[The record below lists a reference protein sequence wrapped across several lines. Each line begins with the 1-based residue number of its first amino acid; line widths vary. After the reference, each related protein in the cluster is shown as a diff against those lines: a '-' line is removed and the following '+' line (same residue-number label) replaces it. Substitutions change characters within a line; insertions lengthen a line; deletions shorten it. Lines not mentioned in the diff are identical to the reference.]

1 MRRFGVLITALIAVL
16 FAFPLC
22 AQTVAI
28 RAGNVIDP
36 ATGKVATNQI
46 ILVKD
51 QKIAEIGPSVSIPSD
66 AQVIDLSNEWLMPG
80 VMDTHTHITFLE
92 HDLQHTLETNY
103 LIEGK
108 GTRVLFGLKTSQI
121 LLNAGITTVRDV
133 GNEAEYASVDVRN
146 AIKRGWFTGP
156 TILTSGKIIAPF
168 GGQGKNIPPE
178 VGPVWRYEYI
188 DADGPQ
194 EIRKAVR
201 ENIFYGADLIK
212 LVSDNTG
219 AYYYSEEEIR
229 AATNEAHS
237 ANRAVAVH
245 VLGGQAAR
253 NVIMG
258 GADSIE
264 HGWTL
269 DDDLLRLMK
278 EKGVFLAGTDFP
290 AIHLKAAGYHN
301 ADKIGANIIDRLTR
315 AYKIG
320 VKLTFSTDT
329 VTEMP
334 NETRAD
340 MAWDYLAVWRAAGV
354 PPNEILKAMTT
365 NAAELLRIQK
375 ERGAIASGLYAD
387 IIAMPSS
394 PLDDIE
400 SMRKINFVMKNGAVI
415 RNDAPKNPK

>member
-1 MRRFGVLITALIAVL
+1 MAPKKFAKPFAKIFSTA
-16 FAFPLC
+16 
-22 AQTVAI
+22 
-28 RAGNVIDP
+28 R
-36 ATGKVATNQI
+36 
-46 ILVKD
+46 
-51 QKIAEIGPSVSIPSD
+51 
-66 AQVIDLSNEWLMPG
+66 
-80 VMDTHTHITFLE
+80 
-92 HDLQHTLETNY
+92 
-103 LIEGK
+103 
-108 GTRVLFGLKTSQI
+108 TS
-121 LLNAGITTVRDV
+121 
-133 GNEAEYASVDVRN
+133 SSSS
-146 AIKRGWFTGP
+146 P
-156 TILTSGKIIAPF
+156 TIPAPT
-168 GGQGKNIPPE
+168 I
-178 VGPVWRYEYI
+178 
-188 DADGPQ
+188 
-194 EIRKAVR
+194 
-201 ENIFYGADLIK
+201 
-212 LVSDNTG
+212 
-219 AYYYSEEEIR
+219 YSEEEIR

-375 ERGAIASGLYAD
+375 ERGAISHRPLRGHHRHALEPSRRHRVHAQNKFRNEKWRSHKKRRTQKPKIILLFSSTGIPACAHVMPRHDSRCLAPARPRSFAFVLSSVGARHVAD
-387 IIAMPSS
+387 PGWVS
-394 PLDDIE
+394 
-400 SMRKINFVMKNGAVI
+400 GAVPD
-415 RNDAPKNPK
+415 RPDCRAFHLGNTD

>member
-1 MRRFGVLITALIAVL
+1 
-16 FAFPLC
+16 
-22 AQTVAI
+22 
-28 RAGNVIDP
+28 
-36 ATGKVATNQI
+36 
-46 ILVKD
+46 
-51 QKIAEIGPSVSIPSD
+51 
-66 AQVIDLSNEWLMPG
+66 
-80 VMDTHTHITFLE
+80 
-92 HDLQHTLETNY
+92 
-103 LIEGK
+103 
-108 GTRVLFGLKTSQI
+108 
-121 LLNAGITTVRDV
+121 
-133 GNEAEYASVDVRN
+133 
-146 AIKRGWFTGP
+146 
-156 TILTSGKIIAPF
+156 
-168 GGQGKNIPPE
+168 
-178 VGPVWRYEYI
+178 
-188 DADGPQ
+188 
-194 EIRKAVR
+194 
-201 ENIFYGADLIK
+201 
-212 LVSDNTG
+212 
-219 AYYYSEEEIR
+219 
-229 AATNEAHS
+229 
-237 ANRAVAVH
+237 
-245 VLGGQAAR
+245 
-253 NVIMG
+253 MG

-264 HGWTL
+264 HGWNL

-375 ERGAIASGLYAD
+375 ERGAIATGLYAD

-415 RNDAPKNPK
+415 RNDAPKGSK